1 VQELQRRQ
9 GLNVQHIEN
18 EAHRAA
24 LLVYLGYSLN
34 RAVSD
39 ELGTQYLFSDP
50 GDIKDAIKSFE
61 DGVQVADAKTLL
73 IAYDGILT
81 KPLTRAPSAEPNQ
94 VTAAVYQ
101 VAEESEEEWTSGDFG
116 LCCTLVVFGFHYRG
130 ARVVRGRAR
139 FVFSKDTEV
148 FRVLN
153 DYRNGQVL
161 CDPQALTSAAFKL
174 RLDMKN
180 AYDKHKAGAR
190 QTLGTLVEAKERCQ

>member
-34 RAVSD
+34 RVIAD

-50 GDIKDAIKSFE
+50 GDIGEAIKSYE
-61 DGVQVADAKTLL
+61 DGVQVADAKSLL
-73 IAYDGILT
+73 TAYDKVLT
-81 KPLTRAPSAEPNQ
+81 KPLARESSEPKVAATAYQVSAE
-94 VTAAVYQ
+94 T
-101 VAEESEEEWTSGDFG
+101 AEEWSSTDFG
-116 LCCTLVVFGFHYRG
+116 LCCTLLVLGFHYHG
-130 ARVVRGRAR
+130 ARVVNSRAR
-139 FVFSKDTEV
+139 FIFSKDKEI
-148 FRVLN
+148 FKVLN

-174 RLDMKN
+174 RGDMKD
-180 AYDKHKAGAR
+180 AYNKNKAGAR
-190 QTLGTLVEAKERCQ
+190 QTLGALVGAKEGCQ